1 MRWIFTLILP
11 TAVAVGIG
19 FGLYLLDTVGFYLV
33 LLMPMLAGI
42 IVGFFVCLPTARRG
56 APGFPLVVIALLTSL
71 VMMGAYWYFQ
81 YDHYLTTIIEAVQE
95 QNSSVSR
102 EKALELIDQIQM
114 ETYNATGFVAFV
126 MDYAEVGFNIGRVGS
141 SDSSNLQIQGT
152 LAYIFWAGEILIA
165 VVSAVVTVLRRGSNK
180 TLLRMRRSEPDPN
193 APTPVIS

>member
-11 TAVAVGIG
+11 TVMAVAIG

-33 LLMPMLAGI
+33 LLMPMIAGI
-42 IVGFFVCLPTARRG
+42 FVGFFACLPTARRG
-56 APGFPLVVIALLTSL
+56 APTFPLVVIALLTSL

-102 EKALELIDQIQM
+102 EKALELIDQIQQ
-114 ETYNATGFVAFV
+114 ETYNTTGFVAFV
-126 MDYAEVGFNIGRVGS
+126 MDSAETGFSVGRPGS
-141 SDSSNLQIQGT
+141 SDSSNVKIDGN
-152 LAYIFWAGEILIA
+152 LAYIFWAGELLIA
-165 VVSAVVTVLRRGSNK
+165 AGSAVVTVLRRGSNK
-180 TLLRMRRSEPDPN
+180 TLLRMRRPELDPN